1 MKKIMTVAAAVAM
14 TAMTMVSCD
23 GDNKADLK
31 DGVDSL
37 AYDLGVFQSEG
48 INDLLYDRA
57 ALHELHVVVGERC
70 AQVEI
75 RQIEDGI

>member
-31 DGVDSL
+31 DGVVGKNDSPCP
-37 AYDLGVFQSEG
+37 G
-48 INDLLYDRA
+48 
-57 ALHELHVVVGERC
+57 
-70 AQVEI
+70 
-75 RQIEDGI
+75 